1 MMKIE
6 LRTREDI
13 EQSDQYR
20 VEDAG
25 KYSDAELVGL
35 LKDIFGLTD
44 TPGTVKKLKAR
55 ELYFLAFGAAKKGVA
70 FLPPMPPK
78 PVAPP
83 PLMARAGGAATGAAP
98 TKDDDCY
105 HPADEREEAELR
117 RKSANSLNKPLPL
130 DPYPPP
136 DPEDVIP
143 ESEKRRRLA
152 EKQPYEGKLR
162 GETVPLKDMEVKQI
176 DYKKRPDADRQKL
189 RSEFNSTERTKFLKD
204 TANDPGK
211 VKQLKAAGLTDTDIA
226 KMKDGEGPDLYQ
238 VHHKL
243 PLDDGGTNSQDNLVL
258 VKQEPYHKT
267 LTNAQKQ
274 LTGTMKPGEV
284 KTIAWPI
291 PPGFIYPN

>member
-6 LRTREDI
+6 LRKREDI

-189 RSEFNSTERTKFLKD
+189 RSDFNSTERKKFLQD
-204 TANDPGK
+204 TANDPEK
-211 VKQLKAAGLTDTDIA
+211 AQQLKKAGISDAEIA
-226 KMKDGEGPDLYQ
+226 DMKDGAVPDKYQ

-243 PLDDGGTNSQDNLVL
+243 PIDDGGTNSSDNLIL
-258 VKQEPYHKT
+258 IKKDPYHKAIT
-267 LTNAQKQ
+267 NKQKELTK
-274 LTGTMKPGEV
+274 GMEPGDT
-284 KTIAWPI
+284 KTVDWPD
-291 PPGFIYPN
+291 PRGFIYPR